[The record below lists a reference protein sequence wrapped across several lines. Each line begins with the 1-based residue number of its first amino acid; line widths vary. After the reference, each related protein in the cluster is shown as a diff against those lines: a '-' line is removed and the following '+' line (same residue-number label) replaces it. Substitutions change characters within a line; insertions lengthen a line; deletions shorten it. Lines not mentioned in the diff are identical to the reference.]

1 MFGLKPSPEIRA
13 QSTVRRAEV
22 QTSTDIEGSLR
33 RSVVALLVSFYS
45 GKDALHHNQDA
56 IKLPNIDTQ
65 LETLLENYP
74 QVAQAILEKIASLKQ

>member
-22 QTSTDIEGSLR
+22 QTRTDIENSLR
-33 RSVVALLVSFYS
+33 RSVVALLVSYYS
-45 GKDALHHNQDA
+45 GEDALRHNQDA
-56 IKLPNIDTQ
+56 IELPNIETQ

-74 QVAQAILEKIASLKQ
+74 QVAQAILKKIAL